1 MFSNWGYNNIW
12 CFLAV
17 KEIKKQNLVEVKSLP
32 SPPPAVKLAI
42 ESVCTLLGEK
52 DLDWK
57 AMRGVIMR
65 DNFISSIMSFN
76 AENIRCVIVQ
86 FK

>member
-1 MFSNWGYNNIW
+1 VRG
-12 CFLAV
+12 
-17 KEIKKQNLVEVKSLP
+17 IKKQNLVEVKSLP

-57 AMRGVIMR
+57 AMRSAIMR
-65 DNFISSIMSFN
+65 ENFISSIVGFN
-76 AENIRCVIVQ
+76 TEDIR
-86 FK
+86 